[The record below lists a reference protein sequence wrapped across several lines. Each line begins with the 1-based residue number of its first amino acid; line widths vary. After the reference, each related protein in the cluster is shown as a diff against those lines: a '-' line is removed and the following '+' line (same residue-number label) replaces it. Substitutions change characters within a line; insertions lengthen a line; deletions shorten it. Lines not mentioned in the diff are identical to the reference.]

1 MTVTWICHNLPV
13 TDTKVLERESWLRLS
28 QAHAQKVAPISQG
41 VRHRRDRAT
50 KHPIDDFMWD
60 YYTLRPARLERWHP
74 GFGVQLLDAPEYINQ
89 RGYETVERVT
99 KISDKF
105 IRDRSQSF
113 SWTLKLL
120 KETAAREPKFQ
131 CFGFHEWAMLYK
143 LRPGEVRHE
152 QLPLRLTPK
161 EIADVVE
168 AQELKC
174 THFDAFRF
182 FVPGARSLNHMIL
195 TREGQHQN
203 EQSGCLHAN
212 MDVYKWAYKSL
223 PIVSSELLFKTF
235 ELATEIRLLDMQAT
249 PYDLSEWGYEP
260 VKTETA
266 EGKHE
271 YVRRQKEFHFRA
283 QSLRS
288 ELITQI
294 ELALESIS

>member
-1 MTVTWICHNLPV
+1 MSFV
-13 TDTKVLERESWLRLS
+13 KVLEREVWLE
-28 QAHAQKVAPISQG
+28 QARHHADKVAPIATQ
-41 VRHRRDRAT
+41 VRKRRDTAS

-74 GFGVQLLDAPEYINQ
+74 GFGIGLLDAPEYLNQ
-89 RGYETVERVT
+89 RGYETNGGIAQV
-99 KISDKF
+99 SGKF
-105 IRDRSQSF
+105 IADRSESF
-113 SWTLKLL
+113 KWTLKLL
-120 KETAAREPKFQ
+120 RETSSREPKFQ

-143 LRPGEVRHE
+143 LEPNEIRHE
-152 QLPLRLTPK
+152 QLPLRLSVK
-161 EIADVVE
+161 EIAEVVE

-223 PIVSSELLFKTF
+223 PLISSELLFKAF
-235 ELATEIRLLDMQAT
+235 ELARDIRILDMQAT
-249 PYDLSEWGYEP
+249 PYDLLAWGYEP

-266 EGKHE
+266 EGKNE
-271 YVRRQKEFHFRA
+271 YVRRQREFHVRA
-283 QSLRS
+283 QDLRAQ
-288 ELITQI
+288 LISQLEI
-294 ELALESIS
+294 ALESIS

>member
-1 MTVTWICHNLPV
+1 M
-13 TDTKVLERESWLRLS
+13 
-28 QAHAQKVAPISQG
+28 
-41 VRHRRDRAT
+41 RRDRST
-50 KHPIDDFMWD
+50 RHPIDDFMWD

-74 GFGVQLLDAPEYINQ
+74 GFGIGLLDAPEYLNQ
-89 RGYETVERVT
+89 RGYETVNGISRVSL
-99 KISDKF
+99 KFISD
-105 IRDRSQSF
+105 RSESF

-120 KETAAREPKFQ
+120 KETSEREPRFQ

-143 LRPGEVRHE
+143 LAPDEVRHE
-152 QLPLRLTPK
+152 QLPLRLTPQ

-174 THFDAFRF
+174 THYDAFRF

-223 PIVSSELLFKTF
+223 PIVSSELLFEAF

-260 VKTETA
+260 VKTETP
-266 EGKHE
+266 EGKLE
-271 YVRRQKEFHFRA
+271 YVRRQKEFHKRA
-283 QSLRS
+283 QSLRMQ
-288 ELITQI
+288 LISQI
-294 ELALESIS
+294 EKALVAAS

>member
-1 MTVTWICHNLPV
+1 MSE
-13 TDTKVLERESWLRLS
+13 KRVLERKDWQLLAD
-28 QAHAQKVAPISQG
+28 QYAQQVAPIAQN
-41 VRHRRDRAT
+41 VRKRRDTAT

-74 GFGVQLLDAPEYINQ
+74 GFGVQLMDAPEYAGL
-89 RGYETVERVT
+89 RGYDTKDGVAEVSVEFVKSR
-99 KISDKF
+99 KESLD
-105 IRDRSQSF
+105 
-113 SWTLKLL
+113 WTLKLL
-120 KETAAREPKFQ
+120 KETSMREPKFQ

-143 LRPGEVRHE
+143 LKENEVRHE
-152 QLPLRLTPK
+152 QLPLRLS
-161 EIADVVE
+161 IAQIAQVVE

-182 FVPGARSLNHMIL
+182 FVPGARSLNHLIL

-223 PIVSSELLFKTF
+223 PVVSSELLFKAF
-235 ELATEIRLLDMQAT
+235 VLAREIRLLDMQAT

-260 VKTETA
+260 VKTETP
-266 EGKHE
+266 EGKNE
-271 YVRRQKEFHFRA
+271 YVRRQRDFQVRA
-283 QSLRS
+283 QILRS

-294 ELALESIS
+294 STALETVS